1 MAIELVLDASVSLA
15 WFLKETPERAAY
27 AAAVSAAAADGA
39 ILHVPVQWGI
49 EMGHVLL
56 REQRR
61 KVLKRGKLQQAL
73 EDLDCFD
80 IRVHLELFTPR
91 RVVDLAR
98 RYHLQG
104 YDALYF
110 DLARTLGLPLA
121 TLDHGHRQE
130 MAVSRERLAKLE
142 HALETLRNTA
152 RAEEWPA
159 LSSGYRLEI
168 ERMQG
173 EILDYLV
180 QNAPRREGAPGT

>member
-27 AAAVSAAAADGA
+27 AAAVNTAAADGA

-56 REQRR
+56 REHRR
-61 KVLKRGKLQQAL
+61 KVLGRGRLEQAF
-73 EDLDCFD
+73 EDLDSLD

-110 DLARTLGLPLA
+110 HLARSLGLPLA
-121 TLDHGHRQE
+121 TLDHGHRQ
-130 MAVSRERLAKLE
+130 AARTHGV
-142 HALETLRNTA
+142 TLFA
-152 RAEEWPA
+152 
-159 LSSGYRLEI
+159 
-168 ERMQG
+168 
-173 EILDYLV
+173 
-180 QNAPRREGAPGT
+180 AP

>member
-15 WFLKETPERAAY
+15 WFLKETPERATY
-27 AAAVSAAAADGA
+27 AVADSDVAADGA

-61 KVLKRGKLQQAL
+61 KVLKSGKLRQAL
-73 EDLDCFD
+73 EDLDSFD
-80 IRVHLELFTPR
+80 IRVRFELFTPR

-121 TLDHGHRQE
+121 TLDHGHRQ
-130 MAVSRERLAKLE
+130 ASKVHKV
-142 HALETLRNTA
+142 TVFT
-152 RAEEWPA
+152 
-159 LSSGYRLEI
+159 
-168 ERMQG
+168 
-173 EILDYLV
+173 
-180 QNAPRREGAPGT
+180 GADN

>member
-1 MAIELVLDASVSLA
+1 MATELVLDASVSLA

-56 REQRR
+56 REHRR
-61 KVLKRGKLQQAL
+61 KVLTRGRVEQAF
-73 EDLDCFD
+73 EDLDNFD

-91 RVVDLAR
+91 RVVELAR

-110 DLARTLGLPLA
+110 HLARSLGLPLA
-121 TLDHGHRQE
+121 TLDHGHRQAARVHNVE
-130 MAVSRERLAKLE
+130 LFALA
-142 HALETLRNTA
+142 
-152 RAEEWPA
+152 
-159 LSSGYRLEI
+159 
-168 ERMQG
+168 
-173 EILDYLV
+173 
-180 QNAPRREGAPGT
+180 